1 MAWTH
6 LVVAGLLEIVWA
18 IGLKY
23 TMGFTKF
30 WPSVFTVIAMIASF
44 YFLSQALKVIP
55 IGTGYA
61 MWTGIGVAGTAVLG
75 IILFS
80 ESAAL
85 PRLVCIAL
93 IVAGI
98 IGLKL
103 TSSD

>member
-61 MWTGIGVAGTAVLG
+61 IWTGIGVAGTAVLG